1 MVSATSG
8 RRPPMTSE
16 IRIPAAAATALA
28 KGLRIEAIKLVRE
41 ANHGVDLRGAME
53 AVDAFASGK
62 RHFAVDPPS
71 STPAASFSGLPAEA
85 LAALSQGQLIEAIKI
100 VREASGLGLKEA
112 KDLVEQ
118 YRDGQRPV
126 RDDAMRAKLEAIA
139 GKHGFKLPEA
149 ALVAMERGDLKGAM
163 NLVRQAKDSAPH
175 AAGTSRGANTV
186 SRESNRHGWLWAL
199 AFLALVAV
207 AYLWFARP

>member
-1 MVSATSG
+1 MS
-8 RRPPMTSE
+8 SE
-16 IRIPAAAATALA
+16 IRIPAAAAAALA

-62 RHFAVDPPS
+62 RNFAVDAPS
-71 STPAASFSGLPAEA
+71 LAATASFNGLPAEA

-118 YRDGQRPV
+118 YRDGQMPV

-163 NLVRQAKDSAPH
+163 NLVRQAKASAPQST
-175 AAGTSRGANTV
+175 GTVRGPNTI

-199 AFLALVAV
+199 AILALISA
-207 AYLWFARP
+207 AYLWFSRT

>member
-1 MVSATSG
+1 
-8 RRPPMTSE
+8 MTSE

-53 AVDAFASGK
+53 AVEAFASGK
-62 RHFAVDPPS
+62 KNFAVDPPS
-71 STPAASFSGLPAEA
+71 SVAAASFNGLPAEA

-118 YRDGQRPV
+118 YRDGQMPA

-149 ALVAMERGDLKGAM
+149 ALAAMERGDLKGAM
-163 NLVRQAKDSAPH
+163 NLVRQAKESAPH
-175 AAGTSRGANTV
+175 APGTARGAHTV
-186 SRESNRHGWLWAL
+186 SRESNRYGWLWAL
-199 AFLALVAV
+199 AILALIAI
-207 AYLWFARP
+207 AYVFYGRM